1 MEIHQMMPR
10 SVTEIFY
17 DDDMYGHDILQ
28 LDNVK
33 LDDCYRIMGEI
44 MELFDEVYE
53 AIGEKRNEANRVI
66 R

>member
-1 MEIHQMMPR
+1 MMPR

-17 DDDMYGHDILQ
+17 NDEYDMYGHDVLQ

-33 LDDCYRIMGEI
+33 LDDCHRIMG
-44 MELFDEVYE
+44 EVYE

>member
-1 MEIHQMMPR
+1 MMPR

-17 DDDMYGHDILQ
+17 DVEDDMYGHDILQ

-33 LDDCYRIMGEI
+33 LDDCYKIMG
-44 MELFDEVYE
+44 EVYE

>member
-1 MEIHQMMPR
+1 MMPR

-17 DDDMYGHDILQ
+17 NDEDDVYGHDVLQ

-44 MELFDEVYE
+44 MELLDEVYE
-53 AIGEKRNEANRVI
+53 AI
-66 R
+66 

>member
-1 MEIHQMMPR
+1 MMPL

-17 DDDMYGHDILQ
+17 DVEDDMYGHDMLQ

-44 MELFDEVYE
+44 MELLDEVYE
-53 AIGEKRNEANRVI
+53 AIGEKRNEATRVI

>member
-1 MEIHQMMPR
+1 MMPR

-17 DDDMYGHDILQ
+17 DVEDDRYGHDVLQ

-44 MELFDEVYE
+44 MELLGEVYE

>member
-1 MEIHQMMPR
+1 MMPR

-17 DDDMYGHDILQ
+17 NDEYDMYGHDTLQ

-44 MELFDEVYE
+44 MELLDEVYE

>member
-1 MEIHQMMPR
+1 MMPL
-10 SVTEIFY
+10 SVTEILY
-17 DDDMYGHDILQ
+17 DVEDDMYGHDVLQ

-44 MELFDEVYE
+44 MELLDEVYE

>member
-1 MEIHQMMPR
+1 M
-10 SVTEIFY
+10 
-17 DDDMYGHDILQ
+17 LQ

-44 MELFDEVYE
+44 MELLDEVYE